1 MYSENMCVFYCY
13 CIVFLDDSDLD
24 VLPQGAIDED
34 DIIGSLHWEDLAHA
48 SNGIYYLYNIFIVF

>member
-1 MYSENMCVFYCY
+1 MCVFYCY